1 MEQSAFLRLEVSQMG
16 ELFKIGWDLFTIR
29 HYQRQGMKLSAG
41 DYLVAIGAVIFLYA
55 TAVPAALLYQNH
67 PQYKWVLIATCALDG
82 ILFIALFV
90 WEVKWWIKHRA
101 AARAAQP
108 SSPGN
113 QPGQ

>member
-1 MEQSAFLRLEVSQMG
+1 MG

-41 DYLVAIGAVIFLYA
+41 DYVVAIGSVIFLYA
-55 TAVPAALLYQNH
+55 TAVPAAVLYQNH
-67 PQYKWVLIATCALDG
+67 PQYKWVLIVICVFDG

-101 AARAAQP
+101 AARAAQLSAP
-108 SSPGN
+108 SN
-113 QPGQ
+113 QPGR